1 MMKKAIVYGAS
12 GLVGSFILD
21 LLLQN
26 NSYDCI
32 YAVTRRK
39 LSIVHPKLINIVGE
53 LDEIENLTQGIL
65 IDEVY
70 ISLGTTK
77 KKTPDLKKYYKID
90 HDYPV
95 LAAQAAK
102 NNGAKSVL
110 LVSSVGANAKAS
122 SFYLKT
128 KGETERDIISIQFDH
143 TLIFK
148 PSLIMGKRN
157 ESRFLEDMSKKIGHL
172 INPLLSGKLSKFKG
186 IEAKA
191 IATSMIREANQPKN
205 TLKVL
210 HWKEMTK

>member
-1 MMKKAIVYGAS
+1 MKKAIVYGAS

-26 NSYDCI
+26 NSYDCV

>member
-26 NSYDCI
+26 NSYDCV

-128 KGETERDIISIQFDH
+128 KGETKRDIISIQFDH

>member
-26 NSYDCI
+26 NSYDCV